1 MNKIFSV
8 IIILFLANFVL
19 AQEIPQAKP
28 LTQPEYVKMLYALE
42 QNPSQKE
49 DVIEAIRT
57 RGLGFKLTDGI
68 RSLTRSKSRNDSE
81 LQRTLE
87 ESERRRANPT
97 TAKLP
102 SEKEAA
108 EVLAKTREN
117 TLAAV
122 EDMPDFV
129 VKQKIARSYAY
140 AGTGNF
146 RNLDRLVVAVSYRAS
161 GFEEY
166 RTLSINGVLQDD
178 PKAKQNY
185 GEVGGTSSTGEFV
198 TVLAKIFKPESD
210 TKFKLIDTDLIRN
223 HKALVFEYSLTK
235 EKAQQL
241 ITSYQYIADST
252 ITGMSGKVWIDRK
265 DNRVL
270 RVESAATEIPYNF
283 PIRTANR
290 TIDYDWVK
298 ISDQDYLLPSVSDV
312 RLTFRQSDKVFETR
326 NLIRFNDYQKF
337 GTEVILLDDD
347 DVEDSTPANKEDK
360 PAEVDENA
368 PPPLKIKP

>member
-8 IIILFLANFVL
+8 IIILFSVSFVL
-19 AQEIPQAKP
+19 AQEVPQEKP
-28 LTQPEYVKMLYALE
+28 LTQPEFVKLLYALE
-42 QNPSQKE
+42 QNPNQKE
-49 DVIEAIRT
+49 SVIEAIRT
-57 RGLGFKLTDGI
+57 RGLGFKLTDGL
-68 RSLTRSKSRNDSE
+68 RSLTRTKSRNDSE

-87 ESERRRANPT
+87 ESERRRANPS

-108 EVLAKTREN
+108 EVLVKTREN

-146 RNLDRLVVAVSYRAS
+146 RNLDRLVVAVSYRAN

-166 RTLSINGVLQDD
+166 RTLSINGVLQDA

-185 GEVGGTSSTGEFV
+185 QEVGGTSSTGEFV
-198 TVLAKIFKPESD
+198 TVLAKIFKPESY
-210 TKFKLIDTDLIRN
+210 TKFRLIDTDLIRN
-223 HKALVFEYSLTK
+223 RNALVFEYSLTK
-235 EKAQQL
+235 ERAQQL

-252 ITGMSGKVWIDRK
+252 ITGMSGKIWIDRK
-265 DNRVL
+265 DKRVL
-270 RVESAATEIPYNF
+270 RVESEATEIPYNF
-283 PIRTANR
+283 PIRTAIR
-290 TIDYDWVK
+290 TIDYDWVN
-298 ISDQDYLLPSVSDV
+298 ISDEDYLLPSISDV

-347 DVEDSTPANKEDK
+347 VEEDLPAVKEDK
-360 PAEVDENA
+360 PAEIDEDA
-368 PPPLKIKP
+368 PPPLIIKP